1 MRLANPALLTIIGF
15 FFVSCAPN
23 RTSVV
28 IKQGNPQQFFI
39 SGCGTFDILTI
50 SGLNNE
56 RPRGL
61 LNNDY
66 WVIQSN
72 NDIDVSQ
79 LPQPIVY
86 GQVPPGFRQYTPAN
100 GSPPPITDGNYSIQI
115 RVRDERCGGVGMFFV
130 VRHGKIIPEADADW
144 RTHLNKSPKSVSAQ
158 SWP

>member
-1 MRLANPALLTIIGF
+1 MRVANLALLTILVF

-50 SGLNNE
+50 GGLNKE
-56 RPRGL
+56 RPPGL

-79 LPQPIVY
+79 LPKPIVY

-100 GSPPPITDGNYSIQI
+100 GPPPPITEGQYFIQI
-115 RVRDERCGGVGMFFV
+115 RTRDERCGGVGMPF
-130 VRHGKIIPEADADW
+130 
-144 RTHLNKSPKSVSAQ
+144 SVHDGNIFYGGGG
-158 SWP
+158 

>member
-1 MRLANPALLTIIGF
+1 MRLANLALLTIIGF

-50 SGLNNE
+50 GGLNNQ
-56 RPRGL
+56 RPPGL

-79 LPQPIVY
+79 LPKPIVY

-100 GSPPPITDGNYSIQI
+100 GPPPPITEGDYFIQL
-115 RVRDERCGGVGMFFV
+115 RVRDKRCGGVGMLFA
-130 VRHGKIIPEADADW
+130 VRDGKIISEADSD
-144 RTHLNKSPKSVSAQ
+144 
-158 SWP
+158 